1 MIEDIKRK
9 NMRLRN
15 KIVESSVF
23 IILVTA
29 MVLVASILNEK
40 EIIFPEIGAI
50 VTGAVLAPKMPW
62 TVNKKRIF
70 ISLLVCGILGMAIV
84 RFVPLDIELQM
95 IFGYFIAL
103 LAVKISKTTFMPM
116 ISALVLPILL
126 QTRSIW
132 YLISLILFTGT
143 ILLIRY
149 LLEKYGIKE
158 KNEYFEVSEK
168 TDLTILA
175 FRMILVSVMIILAL
189 RFNFRYAVAP
199 PLLVAFTE
207 FSSAK
212 NKAVDTMSV
221 KIILLAELCAVSGA
235 LIRLV
240 GERYLGCI
248 LEPQIV
254 LITSV
259 VISCLLFL
267 MIVNG
272 FKVFIPPFG
281 AIVLLAYLVP
291 KDYELWYPMH
301 ILVGITIYTFV
312 TKTYKWISEKA
323 FDGFKCFMCDRYD

>member
-1 MIEDIKRK
+1 
-9 NMRLRN
+9 MRLRN
-15 KIVESSVF
+15 KIIESSVF
-23 IILVTA
+23 ITLVTA
-29 MVLVASILNEK
+29 MVLMASIVNEK

-70 ISLLVCGILGMAIV
+70 ISLLVCGILGMSVV

-116 ISALVLPILL
+116 ISALVLPVLL
-126 QTRSIW
+126 QTRSVW
-132 YLISLILFTGT
+132 YLISLIIFTGT

-158 KNEYFEVSEK
+158 KNEYFEVYEK
-168 TDLTILA
+168 TNLRILA
-175 FRMILVSVMIILAL
+175 FRMILVSVMVILSL

-212 NKAVDTMSV
+212 NKAVDTIPV
-221 KIILLAELCAVSGA
+221 KIILLAGLCAVSGA
-235 LIRLV
+235 WIRFLS
-240 GERYLGCI
+240 ERLLGSYI
-248 LEPQIV
+248 EPQIV
-254 LITSV
+254 ITMSV
-259 VISCLLFL
+259 IISCLLFL
-267 MIVNG
+267 IIING

-281 AIVLLAYLVP
+281 AIVLLAYLIP
-291 KDYELWYPMH
+291 KDYELWYPVH
-301 ILVGITIYTFV
+301 ILVGITVYIFMSRIYKRIFL
-312 TKTYKWISEKA
+312 IP
-323 FDGFKCFMCDRYD
+323 

>member
-1 MIEDIKRK
+1 
-9 NMRLRN
+9 MRLRN
-15 KIVESSVF
+15 KIIESSVF
-23 IILVTA
+23 ITLVTA
-29 MVLVASILNEK
+29 MVLMASIVNEK

-116 ISALVLPILL
+116 ISALVLPVLL
-126 QTRSIW
+126 QTRSVW
-132 YLISLILFTGT
+132 YLISLIIFTGT

-158 KNEYFEVSEK
+158 KNEYFEVYEK
-168 TDLTILA
+168 TNLRILA
-175 FRMILVSVMIILAL
+175 FRMILVSVMVILSL

-212 NKAVDTMSV
+212 NKAVDTIPV
-221 KIILLAELCAVSGA
+221 KIILLVGLCAVSGA
-235 LIRLV
+235 WIRFLS
-240 GERYLGCI
+240 ERLLGSYI
-248 LEPQIV
+248 EPQIA
-254 LITSV
+254 ITMSV
-259 VISCLLFL
+259 IISCLLFL
-267 MIVNG
+267 IIING

-281 AIVLLAYLVP
+281 AIVLLAYLIP

-301 ILVGITIYTFV
+301 ILVGITVYIFMSRIYKRIFL
-312 TKTYKWISEKA
+312 IP
-323 FDGFKCFMCDRYD
+323 

>member
-1 MIEDIKRK
+1 
-9 NMRLRN
+9 MRLRN
-15 KIVESSVF
+15 KIIESSVF
-23 IILVTA
+23 ITLVTA
-29 MVLVASILNEK
+29 MVLMASIVNEK

-175 FRMILVSVMIILAL
+175 FRMILVSVMVILSL

-212 NKAVDTMSV
+212 NKAVDTIPV
-221 KIILLAELCAVSGA
+221 KIILLVGLCAVSGA
-235 LIRLV
+235 WIRFLS
-240 GERYLGCI
+240 ERLLGSYI
-248 LEPQIV
+248 EPQIA
-254 LITSV
+254 ITMSV
-259 VISCLLFL
+259 IISCLLFL
-267 MIVNG
+267 IIING

-281 AIVLLAYLVP
+281 AIVLLAYLIP

-301 ILVGITIYTFV
+301 ILVGITVYIFMSRIYKRIFL
-312 TKTYKWISEKA
+312 IP
-323 FDGFKCFMCDRYD
+323 